1 MAKKK
6 NKSKQKSGGGKA
18 EKKPAKAQPEGDS
31 RDTVALPATLKK
43 ALRADYSQVL
53 RMRNTQWLIVIAAV
67 VAALLLGYYLSA
79 IFVPLLAA
87 LAIAYILEPLV
98 RKLQKKGLSRVKA
111 VLLIFIGFVVISAG
125 VGTWFVASIVSDVQ
139 DMSTQARGL
148 IQDFQQN
155 QDEWIISWNEA
166 VPARFHVDPKEDVFG
181 KASNQVADNLFPN
194 ESQVEAPE
202 ANMARAQMASARA
215 DLLAAF
221 QNADANGDMAL
232 SAKEA
237 GPEFKQ
243 MDRDDSGSVSAS
255 EWFMHF
261 GASKPSEDSRV
272 MAGHTSDATSALI
285 SFAGSGLMGLL
296 TLLLFVVL
304 VPVYTWYFM
313 VGFDKVVAKGRE
325 FLPGS
330 HKDRI
335 VRILTEIDAMLRAFF
350 RGRIVIVII
359 ITVLTTITYIAFGVQ
374 YAVLLGL
381 LGGLGILIPYAAM
394 LISWIPAM
402 ILMGIDPET
411 GIGAIIGMSL
421 CFHAI
426 QALEQFVLAPK
437 LLGDAVELHPV
448 TILVGVFV
456 MASLFGL
463 FGALLAV
470 PLTAIAKTL
479 GREFILPYFKSLADE
494 KPKPAKT

>member
-6 NKSKQKSGGGKA
+6 KPQKNSGRAKA
-18 EKKPAKAQPEGDS
+18 PAKPEGDS
-31 RDTVALPATLKK
+31 RETVMLPKPLKT

-53 RMRNTQWLIVIAAV
+53 RMRNVQWLIVIAAIV
-67 VAALLLGYYLSA
+67 GSLLLGYYLSA

-87 LAIAYILEPLV
+87 MAIAYILEPLV

-111 VLLIFIGFVVISAG
+111 VLLIFIAFIIISAG

-139 DMSTQARGL
+139 SMSTQARGL
-148 IQDFQQN
+148 IRDFQQN
-155 QDEWIISWNEA
+155 QDEWIASWNQN
-166 VPARFHVDPKEDVFG
+166 VPERFQVDPKEDVFG
-181 KASNQVADNLFPN
+181 KAGNQIADSLFPS
-194 ESQVEAPE
+194 ESQAEAPE
-202 ANMARAQMASARA
+202 AGMARAQMASARA

-221 QNADANGDMAL
+221 QAADANGDMAL

-237 GPEFKQ
+237 GPEFSQ
-243 MDRDDSGSVSAS
+243 MDRDDSGRVSS
-255 EWFMHF
+255 TEWFVYF
-261 GASKPSEDSRV
+261 GASKPSEDGRV

-296 TLLLFVVL
+296 TLVLFVAL
-304 VPVYTWYFM
+304 VPIYTWYFM
-313 VGFDKVVAKGRE
+313 VGFDKVLAKGKE

-335 VRILTEIDAMLRAFF
+335 VRILSEIDAMLRAFF
-350 RGRIVIVII
+350 RGRIVIVVI
-359 ITVLTTITYIAFGVQ
+359 ITVLTTITYLAFGVK

-381 LGGLGILIPYAAM
+381 LGGLGILIPYTAM
-394 LISWIPAM
+394 LISWIPAL
-402 ILMGIDPET
+402 ILMGIDGDPLW
-411 GIGAIIGMSL
+411 AIITMSL

-479 GREFILPYFKSLADE
+479 GREFILPYFRSLADE